1 MTTWLPD
8 IASRSGPKYKRI
20 ADAIG
25 EAIADGRL
33 TERDR
38 LPPQRNLAFDIGV
51 SLNTVSRAYA
61 DAIDRG
67 FLYGE
72 VGRGTYVRAG
82 GPLRDPENR
91 VAGLTRPFDGPID
104 FALNLPAISPAS
116 DYLATTLADL
126 AGSPRLS
133 AFLDYQP
140 QGDLK
145 DHAAAGA
152 AWLGRLGPGA
162 RAEQIVLTS
171 GAQHGVMVAMLATM
185 QSGDV
190 LLTEPM
196 TYAPVKAMARHMAL
210 KLHTVAMDGDGLLPE
225 ALDDACRAT
234 AGRTLYCLPTL
245 HTPTTATMPDAR
257 RREIAAVARRHDLTI
272 IEDDVF
278 GFLPAERPPPLA
290 AFAPERSIFV
300 TSVSKSMAPGLR
312 IGYLHAPERMQRAI
326 RGAVAMSCWMPP
338 PLMAEIASRWIADG
352 TADRLNEGQ
361 RAEARARLDIA
372 AQLLGADRFEG
383 QPLGFNIWLPLPTP
397 LRADAF
403 RAEAE
408 RRGVKVLTG
417 ETFAV
422 EQTDVP
428 HGVRLCLSYET
439 SRERVS
445 QGLRIVADLLD
456 EAGDAGAMV
465 V

>member
-1 MTTWLPD
+1 MTSWLPD
-8 IASRSGPKYKRI
+8 IAGKPGPKYKRI

-25 EAIADGRL
+25 EGIAAGDL

-61 DAIDRG
+61 DAIERG

-82 GPLRDPENR
+82 GPLQDADGRAAR
-91 VAGLTRPFDGPID
+91 LTRPTDGPID

-116 DYLATTLADL
+116 DYLATTLGDL
-126 AGSPRLS
+126 AGSPRLNT
-133 AFLDYQP
+133 FLDYQP
-140 QGDLK
+140 DGDLK
-145 DHAAAGA
+145 DHVKAGA

-185 QSGDV
+185 RPGDV

-196 TYAPVKAMARHMAL
+196 TYAPAKAMARHMGL
-210 KLHTVAMDGDGLLPE
+210 KLHAVAMDGYGLLPE
-225 ALDDACRAT
+225 ALNDACRTT

-245 HTPTTATMPDAR
+245 HTPTTATMPAER

-278 GFLPAERPPPLA
+278 GFLPTERPLPLV
-290 AFAPERSIFV
+290 AFAPERTIFV

-312 IGYLHAPERMQRAI
+312 IGYVHAPERLQRAI

-338 PLMAEIASRWIADG
+338 PLMAEIASRWVEDG
-352 TADRLNEGQ
+352 TADRLNDGQ
-361 RAEARARLDIA
+361 RVEAKARLEIA
-372 AQLLGADRFEG
+372 ARLLGADRFEG
-383 QPLGFNIWLPLPTP
+383 QPLGFNIWLPLPAP
-397 LRADAF
+397 IRADAF
-403 RAEAE
+403 RAEAA

-422 EQTDVP
+422 DQTDVP

-445 QGLRIVADLLD
+445 QGLRIVAALLN
-456 EAGDAGAMV
+456 EADDPDAMV